1 MISGDLHDIDTS
13 HLRDF
18 ILLNVEEGI
27 NFYTWKHHTHES
39 NKGLQDILHT
49 YSMDPWSTQ
58 SSSSWYFTVFIISF
72 GKLLIVSSILSKLR
86 TIRFNSKVYVFL
98 CWTRCFTRHLQQ
110 DNLGLDK
117 VQAQVFRRILD
128 HLIDYHSDKFNLFN
142 IKFVYSISEFQF
154 VLSCSEYG
162 YSVCISIYCKQS
174 IRSIY

>member
-13 HLRDF
+13 HLHDF
-18 ILLNVEEGI
+18 ILLSVEEGI

-86 TIRFNSKVYVFL
+86 TIRFNSEVYVFL
-98 CWTRCFTRHLQQ
+98 CWTRCFTRHLHLTR
-110 DNLGLDK
+110 DWIKSRHRYLDK
-117 VQAQVFRRILD
+117 F
-128 HLIDYHSDKFNLFN
+128 LIIWDYHSDKFNLFN
-142 IKFVYSISEFQF
+142 IKLVYSISEFQF

-162 YSVCISIYCKQS
+162 YSVCISIYYEKPFMDL
-174 IRSIY
+174 